1 MATRS
6 ASSTSER
13 TKSTGNVICH
23 ANTTAKRESPQPTP
37 ARSSSPTMSIAIP
50 KFDSI
55 CGKNTKWTSYRI
67 SSTINSKIIISASVS
82 SVNNESSACLTLAWI
97 WYPLRHQRRSRA
109 HRRPSQR
116 PPRQSCHGNIKLCCW
131 PTGTVTLATTRT
143 RRITTCRRTT
153 QWNGQGQTHRCR
165 HRLRPTS
172 MRSFDAVGELL
183 TLLMSKV
190 FWTIIG
196 FNFFPIFLSL
206 SLSEYSISERDMQ
219 HNVKF
224 LICEIKC
231 QLAKWNESGH
241 IVVTTKWAHF
251 FLFFY

>member
-37 ARSSSPTMSIAIP
+37 ARSSSPTMSIATP

-55 CGKNTKWTSYRI
+55 CGKNTKWTSFRI
-67 SSTINSKIIISASVS
+67 SSTINSKIIISASAS
-82 SVNNESSACLTLAWI
+82 SVNNESSGCLTTLAWI
-97 WYPLRHQRRSRA
+97 WYRLRHQRRSRV

-131 PTGTVTLATTRT
+131 PTGTVTVATMRT
-143 RRITTCRRTT
+143 RLITTCRRTT
-153 QWNGQGQTHRCR
+153 RWSGQGRTRRCR

-172 MRSFDAVGELL
+172 MRNFDTVGELL

-206 SLSEYSISERDMQ
+206 SEYSISERDMQ
-219 HNVKF
+219 HNVK
-224 LICEIKC
+224 ISHM
-231 QLAKWNESGH
+231 WNKRSAGEMKRMRTHCGDEKMSA
-241 IVVTTKWAHF
+241 IF